1 MRHLAF
7 LIKNKKFLILT
18 IFLLIFARMSFGY
31 FDEAVRIYTKE
42 KALEYSEG
50 IVAKAISNEILT
62 VIGEEPLMV
71 QKYNND
77 NLVAYSYLDTYRVNL
92 IRAKATESLIESIN
106 QINLHEDFKYLE
118 IPLGYFFS
126 RNYFL
131 ANGVRVP
138 INMEVIGSHDVG
150 ITSSVVE
157 YGINNSVIE
166 IALVINLSIQVF
178 IPFQEES
185 ITSTSKIP
193 LSVEIIN
200 NEVPYFYL
208 GDT

>member
-1 MRHLAF
+1 
-7 LIKNKKFLILT
+7 
-18 IFLLIFARMSFGY
+18 
-31 FDEAVRIYTKE
+31 
-42 KALEYSEG
+42 
-50 IVAKAISNEILT
+50 
-62 VIGEEPLMV
+62 
-71 QKYNND
+71 
-77 NLVAYSYLDTYRVNL
+77 
-92 IRAKATESLIESIN
+92 
-106 QINLHEDFKYLE
+106 
-118 IPLGYFFS
+118 
-126 RNYFL
+126 
-131 ANGVRVP
+131 
-138 INMEVIGSHDVG
+138 MEVIGSHDVG